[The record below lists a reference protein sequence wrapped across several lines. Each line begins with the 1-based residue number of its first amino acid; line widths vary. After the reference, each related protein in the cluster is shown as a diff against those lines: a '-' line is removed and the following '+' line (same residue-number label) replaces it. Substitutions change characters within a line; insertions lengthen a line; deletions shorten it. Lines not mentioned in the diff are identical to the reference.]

1 MTVYRG
7 LYGEGMGGRTGVGA
21 ANYIWDVQHPKR
33 PEQGV
38 GVCVSRD
45 VTGECQYCRLPG
57 DKCCR
62 GGFCEEVERLLSCSD
77 GGAKL
82 TQRWSHGILI
92 RGEALLLGGALPQQP
107 EHCQLPAG
115 DGTTVVEC
123 HGVLYRPQQSLN
135 HRGHSHVH
143 QKAASRGRAA
153 GGRRI
158 QCGPGQARGSACSDN
173 IEATLSTTGLE
184 DMIAHLLPI

>member
-1 MTVYRG
+1 MYWPSGGTELPGEGRPDGVIGGIEVGREGGREKLFLELGHVTVYRG

-57 DKCCR
+57 DKGCR
-62 GGFCEEVERLLSCSD
+62 GGFREEVERLLSCSD

-92 RGEALLLGGALPQQP
+92 RGEALLLGGALPPQTKR
-107 EHCQLPAG
+107 CQLPTG
-115 DGTTVVEC
+115 DRTTPVVC
-123 HGVLYRPQQSLN
+123 YGMLYRP
-135 HRGHSHVH
+135 
-143 QKAASRGRAA
+143 
-153 GGRRI
+153 
-158 QCGPGQARGSACSDN
+158 
-173 IEATLSTTGLE
+173 
-184 DMIAHLLPI
+184 